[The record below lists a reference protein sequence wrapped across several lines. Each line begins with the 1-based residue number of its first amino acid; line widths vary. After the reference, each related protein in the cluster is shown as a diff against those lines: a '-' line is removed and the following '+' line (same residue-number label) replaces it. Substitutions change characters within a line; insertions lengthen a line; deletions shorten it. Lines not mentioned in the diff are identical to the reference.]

1 MNNEDIDWEKHG
13 EYVDDTPETDDGVER
28 WVCNYCEKD
37 FPLDLNTDILPHL
50 QEDHGDILEAI
61 DDKLAKG
68 EILDD

>member
-1 MNNEDIDWEKHG
+1 MKDEDIDWEKHG
-13 EYVDDTPETDDGVER
+13 EYEYYDGVDR